1 MPNDTLP
8 SLFSPPPLLFK
19 HHLPPPNSGSSIS
32 GCCLLL
38 YCTREYSRCLMG
50 TPGVVE
56 ELPKRAQQVLLQY
69 PLAVPMDPN
78 KAAPNSGSHEA
89 LQESKAPLQPRGG
102 CHLLSRGRYRSGH
115 ACSLG
120 PLNKAV
126 GIVCVGRRIASLET
140 RQNASKEP
148 APPKVSQ
155 SSSLF
160 RGLSKEDQAIA
171 ERLERLKMETKPS
184 SDSQLNNLNKGS
196 DFLEENLD
204 AQENEKQLEEE
215 KSRILEEAMAELKQD
230 NIHQEQVLQMARRLA
245 CLKGE
250 DPNSVSAVNYKP
262 PDSDEETEEEA
273 VQRILK
279 QLSEEAQLDEAS
291 NYNIPPECSASLQK
305 PKVKKTLSP
314 AITKK
319 SVGAHDSDDEELPWC
334 CICNHDA
341 TIRCLSCDDDLY
353 CSRCFR
359 MFPEK
364 LPVFLLPIFCT
375 LAFAADGE
383 SFGETCL
390 GKFTTGTPGF
400 VLDTDDSVQRGATFL
415 ASPNVTRWTECLRAC
430 CLDSHCNLAMVEGP
444 HEELTHDCFLFDCI
458 YKQSFVCK
466 FIKKDG
472 FANYILT
479 TVSNT
484 YLSKPPNPEDA
495 DKPPIAKPGPTR
507 VIQPNETLTLT
518 GIESGDDHEIASY
531 QWSLVHGDPSVVLKK
546 TDKADEV
553 LVSNLKPGVYILQ
566 LTVTDSSGQMGS
578 ANVSIYVLTAEQST
592 NCKTECT
599 GSHYKC
605 ANGCCID
612 KYLECDGEKNC
623 DDGSDEASC
632 ASIRDKFGR
641 LLDVQVE
648 KDKGKGS
655 VPCIHSFSGHVLCT
669 DPPLTGPCRAHFKR
683 WWYDPYNRDCHPFTF
698 GGCDGNENN
707 FLDADTCRRACHGV
721 TEKDVFSRGL
731 FERQE
736 GDHSKSG
743 IIAVAILLA
752 VAIAIVLAIL
762 GYFLLKS
769 RKEQPRHQA
778 VSSNGS
784 TLSTTEDTV
793 RLVYNTTTKP
803 I

>member
-1 MPNDTLP
+1 
-8 SLFSPPPLLFK
+8 
-19 HHLPPPNSGSSIS
+19 
-32 GCCLLL
+32 
-38 YCTREYSRCLMG
+38 
-50 TPGVVE
+50 
-56 ELPKRAQQVLLQY
+56 
-69 PLAVPMDPN
+69 
-78 KAAPNSGSHEA
+78 
-89 LQESKAPLQPRGG
+89 
-102 CHLLSRGRYRSGH
+102 
-115 ACSLG
+115 
-120 PLNKAV
+120 
-126 GIVCVGRRIASLET
+126 
-140 RQNASKEP
+140 
-148 APPKVSQ
+148 
-155 SSSLF
+155 
-160 RGLSKEDQAIA
+160 
-171 ERLERLKMETKPS
+171 
-184 SDSQLNNLNKGS
+184 
-196 DFLEENLD
+196 
-204 AQENEKQLEEE
+204 
-215 KSRILEEAMAELKQD
+215 
-230 NIHQEQVLQMARRLA
+230 
-245 CLKGE
+245 
-250 DPNSVSAVNYKP
+250 
-262 PDSDEETEEEA
+262 
-273 VQRILK
+273 
-279 QLSEEAQLDEAS
+279 
-291 NYNIPPECSASLQK
+291 
-305 PKVKKTLSP
+305 
-314 AITKK
+314 
-319 SVGAHDSDDEELPWC
+319 
-334 CICNHDA
+334 
-341 TIRCLSCDDDLY
+341 
-353 CSRCFR
+353 
-359 MFPEK
+359 MFPEM

-390 GKFTTGTPGF
+390 GKFSTGTPGF

-415 ASPNVTRWTECLRAC
+415 ASPNVTRWTECVRAC
-430 CLDSHCNLAMVEGP
+430 CLDPHCNLAMVEGP
-444 HEELTHDCFLFDCI
+444 HEELTHDCFLFDCL

-484 YLSKPPNPEDA
+484 YLSQRYNPQDT
-495 DKPPIAKPGPTR
+495 DKPPVAKPGPTR

-518 GIESGDDHEIASY
+518 GIESADDHEIASY
-531 QWSLVHGDPSVVLKK
+531 QWSLVQGDSLVVLKK

-553 LVSNLKPGVYILQ
+553 LVSNLKPGVYVLQ
-566 LTVTDSSGQMGS
+566 LTVTDSSGQMDS

-592 NCKTECT
+592 SHCLAPRKTGPCRGSFKRWYYNVESQQCQPFNFGGCRENKNNYLKEDDCKNACDGVTAASLVKPPSGRGSFSHGNCKTDCT

-648 KDKGKGS
+648 KDK
-655 VPCIHSFSGHVLCT
+655 VLCT

-683 WWYDPYNRDCHPFTF
+683 WWYDPYSRDCHPFTF
-698 GGCDGNENN
+698 GGCDGNDNN
-707 FLDADTCRRACHGV
+707 FQDVDTCRRACHGV